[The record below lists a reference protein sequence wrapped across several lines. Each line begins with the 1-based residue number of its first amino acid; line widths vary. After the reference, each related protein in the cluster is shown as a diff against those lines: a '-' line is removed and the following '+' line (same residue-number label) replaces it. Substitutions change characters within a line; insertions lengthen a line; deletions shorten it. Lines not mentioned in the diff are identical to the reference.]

1 MGNLLKAELFKLRKS
16 FHYKLLLLFPFGI
29 GLIFGGLIYYY
40 DSQTVGMRMFSV
52 WGTGT
57 LYNAALISIFAA
69 EYIGSEFANR
79 TFAASISCGA
89 PRRRLFAVKCIIFF
103 LALLPLIYIQDLTTF
118 LILSYKNGL
127 GIAWNMET
135 AAYIAN
141 KIFCSSLCNLT
152 MGSFILLLAFCVKCK
167 IVTIGLGLC
176 SVYLLNLLHINARSQ
191 MLQKVLRFTFP
202 YQLEEIG
209 RDSSEFMRI
218 RYFHEPVTTEQILIS
233 SLIAIV
239 ILTLTA
245 LWVFQKSDLK

>member
-57 LYNAALISIFAA
+57 LYNAVLISIFAA

-127 GIAWNMET
+127 GIAWNMEA

-152 MGSFILLLAFCVKCK
+152 MGSFILLLAFCENPLFSRASHDRADSYFIAYCHCDFD
-167 IVTIGLGLC
+167 TY
-176 SVYLLNLLHINARSQ
+176 SVMGIS
-191 MLQKVLRFTFP
+191 KKRF
-202 YQLEEIG
+202 EIES
-209 RDSSEFMRI
+209 RR
-218 RYFHEPVTTEQILIS
+218 
-233 SLIAIV
+233 
-239 ILTLTA
+239 
-245 LWVFQKSDLK
+245 